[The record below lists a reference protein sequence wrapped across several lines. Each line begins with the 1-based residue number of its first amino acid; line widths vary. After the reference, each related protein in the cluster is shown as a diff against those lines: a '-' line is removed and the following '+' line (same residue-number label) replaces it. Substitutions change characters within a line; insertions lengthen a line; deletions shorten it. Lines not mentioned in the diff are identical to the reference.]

1 MQLNSRHWRNRAE
14 EARLLAETMTR
25 HWRNRA
31 KEARLLAETMSDTEA
46 RQTMLA
52 IADLYQKMAKIAER
66 SEVIPKRTNG
76 PSDEQALALEAEAEG
91 LRQRL
96 DGRGGQLC

>member
-25 HWRNRA
+25 HWRNRV
-31 KEARLLAETMSDTEA
+31 EESRLLAETMSDTEA

-76 PSDEQALALEAEAEG
+76 PSHRFWLVATTAR
-91 LRQRL
+91 LRQY
-96 DGRGGQLC
+96 GGGAT

>member
-14 EARLLAETMTR
+14 EARLLAETMTW

-31 KEARLLAETMSDTEA
+31 EEARLLAETMSDAEA

-52 IADLYQKMAKIAER
+52 IADLYEKMAKIAER
-66 SEVIPKRTNG
+66 SESNPEA
-76 PSDEQALALEAEAEG
+76 DE
-91 LRQRL
+91 RS
-96 DGRGGQLC
+96 